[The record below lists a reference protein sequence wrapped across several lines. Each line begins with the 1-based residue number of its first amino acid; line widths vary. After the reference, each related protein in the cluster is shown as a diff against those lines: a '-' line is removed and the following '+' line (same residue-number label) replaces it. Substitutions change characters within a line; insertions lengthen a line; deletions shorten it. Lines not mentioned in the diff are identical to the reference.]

1 MAVLSK
7 TALKAQFNALP
18 TPITRATLESLIDN
32 MVDSNEDVI
41 PQLTTAQI
49 NALTPTLNQLVFNT
63 DKNYVM
69 QYNGTIWVYL
79 VAMFIG
85 DTAAIAASTPKEGQ
99 LFYNTTTKVLSF
111 GDGVTHEAV
120 QKADAC
126 TCVQTVKVSLSSAQI
141 LNSFTTPVQLI
152 AAPGAG
158 KSIVATSY
166 LIIYP
171 NGTTAYATNTTGYI
185 AYDTDLVS
193 DQLFGNFNLA
203 IVSGE
208 QNAGRAADVTR
219 ATFENKAIFFK
230 TDTGNPTAGDGTI
243 DLYITYQVITL

>member
-63 DKNYVM
+63 DRNYLM
-69 QYNGTIWVYL
+69 QYNGTIWVSL

-85 DTAAIAASTPKEGQ
+85 TAAQVAGATPKEGQ
-99 LFYNTTTKVLSF
+99 LFYSTDTKVLSY
-111 GDGVTHEAV
+111 GDGVTSEAI

-126 TCVQTVKVSLSSAQI
+126 TCVKTVKVSLSSAQI
-141 LNSFTTPVQLI
+141 LNSNTTPIQLI

-158 KSIVATSY
+158 KIIVCESIIINSTFVTTPYSTNLDGLFTLGSGSVLSISNMLDFSSNNIKQRRGTMGSENPSDVVNEALSY
-166 LIIYP
+166 
-171 NGTTAYATNTTGYI
+171 TTQTG
-185 AYDTDLVS
+185 D
-193 DQLFGNFNLA
+193 
-203 IVSGE
+203 
-208 QNAGRAADVTR
+208 
-219 ATFENKAIFFK
+219 
-230 TDTGNPTAGDGTI
+230 PTAGDGTI